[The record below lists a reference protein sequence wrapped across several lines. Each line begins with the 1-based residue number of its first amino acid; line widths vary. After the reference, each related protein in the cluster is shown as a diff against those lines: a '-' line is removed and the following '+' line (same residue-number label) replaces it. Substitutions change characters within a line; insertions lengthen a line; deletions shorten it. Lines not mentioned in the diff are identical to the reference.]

1 MPSRRRGFSV
11 VELLIVIGIIAM
23 LIAILMPTINRV
35 RRMAQ
40 GTRCLANLHQW
51 GASYQM
57 YLNGNHGRSF
67 PDRQDL
73 TDFAWYERLLPY
85 NNKTGAT
92 LICPVASDSGN
103 AIGSAFQAWGPNQA
117 YSSAAPNWTIRGTF
131 VGSYGLN
138 AWLYDIDYQAIPQDW
153 RERVIRLPA
162 QGSDRIP
169 VLGDCSEE
177 RGIPRDTD
185 TPGDLIHPR
194 PFVPPGGH
202 PPPEPPGGHWGD
214 LRLFCLD
221 RHERAVNL
229 VFLDGHAERVPLA
242 QLWKLKWNNHF
253 VPRDV
258 VIP

>member
-1 MPSRRRGFSV
+1 MSLRRPGYSL
-11 VELLIVIGIIAM
+11 VELLIVIGIIA
-23 LIAILMPTINRV
+23 LLVAILMPTINRV
-35 RRMAQ
+35 RRLAE

-51 GASYQM
+51 GASYHM

-67 PDRQDL
+67 PDRQNL

-85 NNKTGAT
+85 NSKTGAT
-92 LICPVASDSGN
+92 LICPTASEPGN
-103 AIGSAFQAWGPNQA
+103 AIGSAFTAWGPVQA
-117 YSSAAPNWTIRGTF
+117 FSSGAPHWASRGAF

-138 AWLYDIDYQAIPQDW
+138 AWLNDFGDRALPQEW

-162 QGSDRIP
+162 QESDRIP

-177 RGIPRDTD
+177 WGMPRDVD

-194 PFVPPGGH
+194 PFVSPGGR
-202 PPPEPPGGHWGD
+202 PPPPQPGEHWGD

-229 VFLDGHAERVPLA
+229 VFLDGHAERLPLA
-242 QLWKLKWNNHF
+242 QLWKLKWNNDF